1 MDHESC
7 MRSFEHAAELAGG
20 YDALAVLLRLDVH
33 QVISWSHGHGL
44 PDTTTYLFVLDYIIE
59 ETRKLSRSVMA
70 YAIAEQAVSKAR
82 NASRWH

>member
-1 MDHESC
+1 
-7 MRSFEHAAELAGG
+7 
-20 YDALAVLLRLDVH
+20 
-33 QVISWSHGHGL
+33 L